1 VSSKIGY
8 THQQRQVMLD
18 ADLDR
23 GRLRLFDHE
32 GEPYHGLI
40 IRSLIRKG
48 LCDRQSRDR
57 VDLTSR
63 GREEAQRL
71 QAERAARASRGT
83 HENPRK
89 TVPQRTT
96 ASRSVPQ

>member
-1 VSSKIGY
+1 
-8 THQQRQVMLD
+8 MLD

-48 LCDRQSRDR
+48 LCDRQSRNR

-71 QAERAARASRGT
+71 QDERRAEQERQFD
-83 HENPRK
+83 H
-89 TVPQRTT
+89 
-96 ASRSVPQ
+96 